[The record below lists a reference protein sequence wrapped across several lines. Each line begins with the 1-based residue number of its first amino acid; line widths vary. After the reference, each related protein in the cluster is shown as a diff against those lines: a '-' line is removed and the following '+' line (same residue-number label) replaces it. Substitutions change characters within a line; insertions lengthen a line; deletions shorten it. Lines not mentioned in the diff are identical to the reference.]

1 MSDKHNNSISVFV
14 YISIL
19 INIIV
24 LALFITF
31 VFGLKKDAFDVD
43 TKKLDRNALIC
54 QNSIVSLVQDYD
66 ARLNKIVESYPFINL
81 LQQVILNGIDENEKE
96 RIISIFR
103 SGNYPFDTVAL
114 YLADGKPVFSSPVKT
129 KPVDLE
135 SYKKSEAKAFFDKDY
150 DGVYFVKPIR
160 NDRGIEVGYI
170 VASVFKKIFE
180 NTSYNLNFVVLPNGV
195 VYYNSSIDINSI
207 SRDSLTQYM
216 NKEVGSSETI
226 EVDNNTFTFYSSK
239 VKDIDNFNIGILELN
254 VPIIQKYLKY
264 IILALLG
271 LSFIFL
277 LTTSLIE
284 KNRENKEDENN
295 NADEEDIYDRSEPL
309 ENNYANANIV
319 NDEEF
324 NIDDYDNDIEPLDND
339 SIKFFNRDKKERI
352 TRENK
357 VDLPKI
363 DDVEDIEVEEN
374 DDNDIPS
381 LDDILEDGGERTQ
394 EDDTDENIKLDDMS
408 SLDDTLENEDDDA
421 DENIK
426 LDDMSSLDDTLE
438 DEDNDTDENIKLD
451 DMSSLDNDI
460 AEDFDEIPNLD
471 DIIDEDKEDDLEEL
485 SNMEETPED
494 IEELNKLDGV
504 DNESDD
510 IPSLD
515 DVLDENN
522 EENNEEEKKEDD
534 DSNIEDTIDDLEDIP
549 SLDDVLDENNE
560 DNNEEEKKE
569 DEDSNI
575 KDTIDDLEDIPSLD
589 DVLDENNEDN
599 NEEENKE
606 DEDSNI
612 EDTIDDLEDI
622 PSLDDVLDDE
632 NNEDNNEEQEEN
644 KEDDDS
650 NIEDTIDDLEDIPS
664 LDDVLDENNEDNNE
678 EQEEN
683 KEDEDSNIEDT
694 IDDLEDIPSLDDV
707 LDENNDNPIE
717 NLEDIPDNNI
727 SNEENNDNNTD
738 EDELEE
744 TIDDSEEKNNNNE
757 EIIKGIDDIIDDEGD
772 ILISH
777 GSILEDEIA
786 KKEEEYFSSSDA
798 FNFSLNRDFLL
809 GDYDDEENSNSE
821 DSSLSH
827 SFAEDYDDGEVIKP
841 ANEKDSFDTE
851 DLIDKDLYDPEEVP
865 KIPDDYYREAEEKVK
880 ENMTAGWKNV
890 LKALK
895 GKKFVNKNM
904 NDMLDWVK
912 EQSGLDILHAAMLTR
927 QEDGS
932 YNITESQNIS
942 DSTKNKLNITEN
954 EALFKKILA
963 HKKTLYVSDPF
974 SSDSLKTKFDPK
986 DRENISHMIFVPVEN
1001 DEGGLKS
1008 FFIGLSAN

>member
-114 YLADGKPVFSSPVKT
+114 YLADGKSVFSSPVKT

-216 NKEVGSSETI
+216 NKEIGSSETI

-271 LSFIFL
+271 ISFIFL

-284 KNRENKEDENN
+284 KSRENKEYESSTYD
-295 NADEEDIYDRSEPL
+295 DEDIYDKSEPL

-339 SIKFFNRDKKERI
+339 SIKFFNRDKRERI

-363 DDVEDIEVEEN
+363 DDVKDIEVEEN
-374 DDNDIPS
+374 DDNDIPA

-394 EDDTDENIKLDDMS
+394 DDEDDTDENIKLDDMP
-408 SLDDTLENEDDDA
+408 
-421 DENIK
+421 
-426 LDDMSSLDDTLE
+426 
-438 DEDNDTDENIKLD
+438 
-451 DMSSLDNDI
+451 SLDNDT
-460 AEDFDEIPNLD
+460 AEDLDEIID
-471 DIIDEDKEDDLEEL
+471 DDKEDDLEEL

-504 DNESDD
+504 DNEEDD

-515 DVLDENN
+515 DVLGENDQNNENN
-522 EENNEEEKKEDD
+522 E
-534 DSNIEDTIDDLEDIP
+534 
-549 SLDDVLDENNE
+549 
-560 DNNEEEKKE
+560 
-569 DEDSNI
+569 
-575 KDTIDDLEDIPSLD
+575 
-589 DVLDENNEDN
+589 
-599 NEEENKE
+599 EEENKE

-612 EDTIDDLEDI
+612 EDTVQDLDDI
-622 PSLDDVLDDE
+622 PSLDDVLGENDQNDDE
-632 NNEDNNEEQEEN
+632 QN
-644 KEDDDS
+644 DD
-650 NIEDTIDDLEDIPS
+650 ET
-664 LDDVLDENNEDNNE
+664 
-678 EQEEN
+678 
-683 KEDEDSNIEDT
+683 
-694 IDDLEDIPSLDDV
+694 
-707 LDENNDNPIE
+707 IE
-717 NLEDIPDNNI
+717 NLEDIPDNET
-727 SNEENNDNNTD
+727 NEENNYDND
-738 EDELEE
+738 DELEE
-744 TIDDSEEKNNNNE
+744 TIDDSENNNKNNE
-757 EIIKGIDDIIDDEGD
+757 DIIKGIDDIIDDEGD

-821 DSSLSH
+821 NSSLSH
-827 SFAEDYDDGEVIKP
+827 SFEDDLDDEEVIKP

-851 DLIDKDLYDPEEVP
+851 DLIDRDLYDPEEVP

-932 YNITESQNIS
+932 YNITEAQNIS

-974 SSDSLKTKFDPK
+974 SSDSLKTKFDPE